1 MTVLLLFEV
10 IGVILLEKSTLL
22 NPGRNNKMDDRDYKL
37 NLTIAD
43 FEQSMEMLRHYDS
56 FHWDITKFCF
66 GQICVVI
73 GACWYI
79 YERSLNNST
88 GKLIDCN
95 LLIGILLSL
104 SALFTLL
111 CILSLLRNRTYF
123 CKVSHYI
130 NEHRNNAI
138 KENAFGFE
146 NKSNMWTD
154 ENLPKSIDWLSTQFL
169 SIYLLA
175 VCMVVS
181 ACYAVYCMA
190 DVEYRVFLVILSCLL
205 TLGIFIWLSYLIL
218 RDS

>member
-1 MTVLLLFEV
+1 
-10 IGVILLEKSTLL
+10 
-22 NPGRNNKMDDRDYKL
+22 MDDRDYKL

-95 LLIGILLSL
+95 LLIGILLAL

-138 KENAFGFE
+138 KENTFGFE

-154 ENLPKSIDWLSTQFL
+154 ENLPKPIDWLSTQFL

-181 ACYAVYCMA
+181 ACYAVYCIA